1 MAVFADYARYYDLLY
16 RDKDYAGEVDY
27 IASLLQ
33 RFKPEGQKK
42 LVELGSGTGKHAAL
56 LAEKGYSVHGIELS
70 QEMLLQAKELEGDN
84 RGLVF
89 SQGDIRSARL
99 NSKFDAAI
107 SLFHVMS
114 YQTTNDDL
122 ISAFQT
128 AREHLEPYGI
138 FIFDCWY
145 GPSVLMER
153 PAVRVKRVSDDCLE
167 ITRLVE
173 PVMHTNRNLVEVN
186 YQVFVRD
193 KVTNAVNEINET
205 HRMRYLFQPEI
216 EMYLGQAGFS
226 LLHTEEWMTGK
237 PIGCSTWG
245 ACFVAQVA

>member
-16 RDKDYAGEVDY
+16 RDKDYVGEADY
-27 IASLLQ
+27 IATLLH
-33 RFKPEGQKK
+33 RFHPEGVK

-56 LAEKGYSVHGIELS
+56 LTEKHYSVHGIELS
-70 QEMLLQAKELEGDN
+70 QEMLSQAEELTGQHK
-84 RGLVF
+84 GLAF

-114 YQTTNDDL
+114 YQTTNSDL
-122 ISAFQT
+122 VDAFRT
-128 AREHLEPYGI
+128 ARAHLDLGGI

-145 GPSVLMER
+145 GPSVLTER
-153 PAVRVKRVSDDCLE
+153 PAVRVKRVSDDSIE

-173 PVMHTNRNLVEVN
+173 PVLHPNLNLVEVN

-193 KVTNAVNEINET
+193 KATDSVSEIHET

-216 EMYLGQAGFS
+216 EMHLGQAGFN

-237 PIGCSTWG
+237 PIGCDTWG
-245 ACFVAQVA
+245 ACFIAQVA